1 MVFPPIPGL
10 RPGVERMLSQAEQYR
25 ANAEECA
32 RGAEKA
38 MDPEVMAAFKEIER
52 QWLEMARLSEE
63 GVW

>member
-1 MVFPPIPGL
+1 VAGL
-10 RPGVERMLSQAEQYR
+10 VRMPSEAEQYR
-25 ANAEECA
+25 VKAEECA